1 MQQIITIY
9 DYLLLPFYLI
19 MFYLIVKRKAKKY
32 NGTPLRKFFLLAF
45 WLHMFGAIFL
55 AMLMQYYY
63 GYSDSFGY
71 YIGGDIFKGMI
82 IKDLP
87 SFRYFFYSGND
98 LVSEVKA
105 LGYGDKMPLMM
116 SGDPNVFIMKIS
128 AMLSFFCFNKY
139 LIISLFFGFFSF
151 IGSWKLFYVMQ
162 KINGGRHIQLLGYS
176 TIATPSLWLWGSGL
190 FKEPI
195 CIGALGVSI
204 FIIYKFFIIKHFSFK
219 NLLLL
224 LLLIYVVTSVKSYI
238 TAIFI
243 ASVSFILL
251 IRLFFTIK
259 NLALRIGTIFIFL
272 FIMII
277 LLVSINIGTY
287 LEEIAYSSYSQI
299 ESRKNSYE
307 IVQAEDENSKA
318 GFSVGDLEP
327 NLSSLLLKSPEVIA
341 SCLFRPFIWE
351 SRKVIIL
358 FAALETFVV
367 LLATLFIFLK
377 TKILGFFY
385 FSFNNPYRLFCF
397 IFSIL
402 FALLIGFT
410 TFNFGAMIRYKIIFL
425 PFYFFLLINIYTI
438 ANSKKESLRYGPK
451 PIKYAV

>member
-1 MQQIITIY
+1 
-9 DYLLLPFYLI
+9 
-19 MFYLIVKRKAKKY
+19 
-32 NGTPLRKFFLLAF
+32 
-45 WLHMFGAIFL
+45 
-55 AMLMQYYY
+55 
-63 GYSDSFGY
+63 
-71 YIGGDIFKGMI
+71 
-82 IKDLP
+82 
-87 SFRYFFYSGND
+87 
-98 LVSEVKA
+98 
-105 LGYGDKMPLMM
+105 
-116 SGDPNVFIMKIS
+116 
-128 AMLSFFCFNKY
+128 
-139 LIISLFFGFFSF
+139 
-151 IGSWKLFYVMQ
+151 
-162 KINGGRHIQLLGYS
+162 
-176 TIATPSLWLWGSGL
+176 
-190 FKEPI
+190 
-195 CIGALGVSI
+195 
-204 FIIYKFFIIKHFSFK
+204 
-219 NLLLL
+219 
-224 LLLIYVVTSVKSYI
+224 
-238 TAIFI
+238 
-243 ASVSFILL
+243 
-251 IRLFFTIK
+251 
-259 NLALRIGTIFIFL
+259 
-272 FIMII
+272 MII